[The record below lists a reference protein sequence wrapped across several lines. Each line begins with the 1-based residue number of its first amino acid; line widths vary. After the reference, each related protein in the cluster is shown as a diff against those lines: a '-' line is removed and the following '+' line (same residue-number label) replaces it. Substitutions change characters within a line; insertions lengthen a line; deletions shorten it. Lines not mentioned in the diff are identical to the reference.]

1 MEDALRSNLTQ
12 ALSSKFDNILL
23 NDSTAGLLGGGLTAP
38 NDPSSVVDWP
48 GYKGLLTNQVDG
60 HYASMPDQVRMLIG
74 SKTYTHM
81 ETLYRVLAANGGV
94 NESSYELLVR
104 KSGGVRISSHVVAP
118 SANIQGL
125 IAVRRPSA
133 LHTVMPLWR
142 GITLIPGPRHQSR
155 KRTSS
160 ADRRCSV
167 RAFRASLCGFWTPQS
182 QTGLSRH
189 E

>member
-1 MEDALRSNLTQ
+1 MEDALRSNLRQ

-48 GYKGLLTNQVDG
+48 GYKGLLTDQVDG

-125 IAVRRPSA
+125 ITVRRPSA
-133 LHTVMPLWR
+133 LHAVMPLWQ
-142 GITLIPGPRHQSR
+142 GITLIPDRVTKAANGQVQLTAVALYRLSVLR
-155 KRTSS
+155 S
-160 ADRRCSV
+160 A
-167 RAFRASLCGFWTPQS
+167 GF
-182 QTGLSRH
+182 GRLKVKLA
-189 E
+189 

>member
-104 KSGGVRISSHVVAP
+104 KSGGVRISSPWQNLDFSGLCSFRTLALRWPNDGFQERKTANRAGTTPRNAP
-118 SANIQGL
+118 KGDSWL
-125 IAVRRPSA
+125 
-133 LHTVMPLWR
+133 
-142 GITLIPGPRHQSR
+142 
-155 KRTSS
+155 SS
-160 ADRRCSV
+160 APLGSK
-167 RAFRASLCGFWTPQS
+167 
-182 QTGLSRH
+182 
-189 E
+189 